1 LLVAAG
7 VGQTADDRKDAV
19 MAGPFQHLGTETME
33 TVLERK
39 RMLDA
44 AWAVCLVALL
54 ATVAVPWFLSVLD
67 IDLARVAM
75 LVFAMALAYL
85 LVGAVTDRFSNQFA
99 VGIAMRVMPL
109 VSIVLMGPLWHL
121 AGGLANPVFLAAF
134 VLPVILSGI
143 MMSGWSAH
151 VAAMLSVAV
160 AFSVALAESADL
172 RWYMSGGHESLYALI
187 ATLPQVGPSSSSFA
201 ELRLSPAY
209 YFTILVTFAMTQ
221 GLAAFLTTP
230 IASLVLRLDTRLRVS
245 HRLLHEVQ
253 GIFHAVLSA
262 APEPSVV
269 LYADSYQPVQASDS
283 FFHRMLVKPS
293 GIVGKSIFQIVH
305 FENPGRVQTAFQ
317 SPSGE
322 IPFCAYRVGTETR
335 IANVSFHRT
344 DHAGM
349 AYLYVGWQELTETY
363 YLHAAFDALEE
374 PLLVINADKDLQYA
388 NRVAGDLFGPTHFGM
403 SADAVPGLPAII
415 AESRSRKPTDD
426 VIRRTIA
433 GRPYTIQSLTAT
445 LPEESGVCTIL
456 WFHCVEREEA
466 LFEQA
471 TRDPLTGIYNRRYFD
486 DALAMHVER
495 RKRGHALSLAYF
507 DLDNFKTINDKFG
520 HAGGDAALQG
530 FAQAMRSQLREI
542 DVFAR
547 RGGDEFAVMFID
559 CGTDVAAAAIAR
571 VHTLITT
578 DGCHYDGHRL
588 PLGFSA
594 GLAECRTT
602 DTVEEFLERADR
614 AVYIAKGEGKGRCVV
629 EK

>member
-1 LLVAAG
+1 MM
-7 VGQTADDRKDAV
+7 RS
-19 MAGPFQHLGTETME
+19 PFPHLGSETME

-54 ATVAVPWFLSVLD
+54 ATVAVPWFLSVLE

-85 LVGAVTDRFSNQFA
+85 IVGALTDRFTNQVA
-99 VGIAMRVMPL
+99 VGIAMRIMPI
-109 VSIVLMGPLWHL
+109 VSIILMGPLWHL

-143 MMSGWSAH
+143 MMSGWTSH
-151 VAAMLSVAV
+151 VAALLSILV

-172 RWYMSGGHESLYALI
+172 RWYLAGGRESLYAII
-187 ATLPQVGPSSSSFA
+187 AALPEVGPPSPTFA

-209 YFTILVTFAMTQ
+209 YFTILLTFAMTQ
-221 GLAAFLTTP
+221 CLVAFLTTP
-230 IASLVLRLDTRLRVS
+230 IASLVLRLDGRLRVS

-262 APEPSVV
+262 APDPSVV
-269 LYADSYQPVQASDS
+269 LYADSYQPIQASDS

-305 FENPGRVQTAFQ
+305 FENPGRVQAAFQ
-317 SPSGE
+317 SSHGE
-322 IPFCAYRVGTETR
+322 IPFCAYRVETETR

-344 DHAGM
+344 DHAGQE
-349 AYLYVGWQELTETY
+349 YLYVGWQELTETY

-374 PLLVINADKDLQYA
+374 PLLVINAENRLQYA
-388 NRVAGDLFGPTHFGM
+388 NRVAGALFGPTHFGM
-403 SADAVPGLPAII
+403 SAEAIPDLIGII
-415 AESRSRKPTDD
+415 AECRTHTPTDNP
-426 VIRRTIA
+426 VRRTVA
-433 GRPYTIQSLTAT
+433 GRPYTVQSLTAT
-445 LPEESGVCTIL
+445 LPEDSGTCSIL

-495 RKRGHALSLAYF
+495 RKRGHAVSLAYF

-520 HAGGDAALQG
+520 HAGGDTALQG
-530 FAQAMRSQLREI
+530 FANAMRSQLREV

-547 RGGDEFAVMFID
+547 RGGDEFAVLFID
-559 CGTDVAAAAIAR
+559 CATDVAAAAIAR
-571 VHTLITT
+571 VHALIMT
-578 DGCHYDGHRL
+578 DGVYYEGQRL

-594 GLAECRTT
+594 GLAECRPN

-614 AVYIAKGEGKGRCVV
+614 AVYVAKGEGKGRCVV